1 MFRRLT
7 ALNEHFTNS
16 QQQGNYNTN
25 QMNWYGTKVPNLI
38 PSTYAAPKELAA
50 ATQNV
55 NPRTNTITQYLSNI
69 SQIFRPG
76 MSAPDDTTQELLAQC
91 TDKSPNHLD
100 NLIKNQDPTRT
111 IRCGWLYTP
120 SKAGGPPLLS
130 QGWLG
135 TGENTPLQNPAPPL
149 HSKFFW
155 NLEEA
160 KKQIW
165 IDRCKGLT
173 SCNELN
179 DPAFEGCGFSTE
191 RSVGIPINANGT
203 AMYPEDM
210 ATNSA
215 TDAIIT
221 DPTSEQCINQGNRAP
236 IVPGTT
242 PGYNTLC
249 TPDENGLLS
258 IPCLRDLVIKG
269 ECSSEGSLA
278 KTLALSDY
286 QDPMGKVAKLPAFQ
300 MYNQRATEDRR
311 MYPEM
316 YKSGQMTKNLVVS
329 QFNGIKS
336 YTVNEPEKSA
346 LGAAARDLCLQDGDF
361 SRLYDDCADINP
373 DTTSL
378 ITLSA
383 SPVVLKCLQ
392 KEFLKR
398 GGTQKGL
405 QYPSNATINHYQTL
419 GTYKN
424 ALNYM
429 DNLNATARGA
439 RGSDAFTDVGAMTEA
454 AYKQQSDALQALRG
468 IVPDL
473 IPDQAPKD
481 PGVEVFWYTPGM
493 LTLLGVTIES
503 TVPIA
508 YPNTVT
514 VSSLPN
520 ELRSIA
526 TTFMVITDV
535 AVPSDQYIRIVPTL
549 NEIAGNYYNITFN
562 RYLWYYTPELTD
574 TDKIFSIITTNSSH
588 TAIVAKN
595 CWTLRRNQPNVLRAL
610 YVAGPGPTSQ
620 DFNLKQFSCTQM
632 RENGK
637 IQGTMT
643 REKTGPF
650 YIFEPI
656 VFAGAPYFADLRTP
670 ERVIAALSNTSIKMR
685 DETIKPDVPGTRG
698 YVTINSGGTVL
709 IDRIALTAWSTVTF
723 AFNITDVAMSTNLYN
738 LISITLPSHK
748 LIVYI
753 NRSDTNAVIRT
764 YYTVTSGKDP
774 YKSGGSSTPK
784 SIPITLYNWYLMSI
798 TISPDNQ
805 CTLSV
810 IDMKTV
816 STLSVIP
823 PSNNIITNVPKFR
836 NDGTNQGVLTVGHS
850 GGAGLAL
857 NLAWVHFFNQPSMPS
872 LDTLK
877 RDAVNNWKLTL
888 PPQ

>member
-55 NPRTNTITQYLSNI
+55 NPRTNTISQYLSNI

-76 MSAPDDTTQELLAQC
+76 MDAPDDATQELLAQC
-91 TDKSPNHLD
+91 TSTSRDHLD
-100 NLIKNQDPTRT
+100 NLIKNQDPTRA

-135 TGENTPLQNPAPPL
+135 TGENNPIQNPAPPL
-149 HSKFFW
+149 HNKFFW
-155 NLEEA
+155 NLEDA

-165 IDRCKGLT
+165 IDRCRGLT
-173 SCNELN
+173 SCNDLN

-191 RSVGIPINANGT
+191 RSIGIPINANGT
-203 AMYPEDM
+203 AMYPDDM

-221 DPTSEQCINQGNRAP
+221 DPNSEQCKNQGNRPP
-236 IVPGTT
+236 IVPGTD
-242 PGYNTLC
+242 PGYNSLC

-278 KTLALSDY
+278 KTLALSDF

-300 MYNQRATEDRR
+300 MYNQRASEDLR
-311 MYPEM
+311 MHPEM

-336 YTVNEPEKSA
+336 YTMNEPEKSA

-405 QYPSNATINHYQTL
+405 QYPSNATINTYQTM
-419 GTYKN
+419 GTYKS

-439 RGSDAFTDVGAMTEA
+439 DAFTDVGAMTEA

-481 PGVEVFWYTPGM
+481 PGIEVFWYTQGM
-493 LTLLGVTIES
+493 NTLLGVTIES

-514 VSSLPN
+514 VSSLPT

-526 TTFMVITDV
+526 SVFMIITDIT
-535 AVPSDQYIRIVPTL
+535 VPSEQYIRIVPTL
-549 NEIAGNYYNITFN
+549 NEIAGNYYNLSLN
-562 RYLWYYTPELTD
+562 AYLWYYTSERYETD
-574 TDKIFSIITTNSSH
+574 RLFSVTGDKTSH
-588 TAIVAKN
+588 TAIIAN
-595 CWTLRRNQPNVLRAL
+595 TCWTLRRNQPNVLRAL
-610 YVAGPGPTSQ
+610 YGSAGGLASQ

-650 YIFEPI
+650 YMFEPI
-656 VFAGAPYFADLRTP
+656 VFAGVPYFADLRTP
-670 ERVIAALSNTSIKMR
+670 ERVLSVLSNATVKMR

-698 YVTINSGGTVL
+698 YVAINGGGTVT
-709 IDRIALTAWSTVTF
+709 IDRTALTAWSTVTV
-723 AFNITDVAMSTNLYN
+723 AFNITNVAMSTSIYN
-738 LISITLPSHK
+738 LINITLPSHK

-753 NRSDTNAVIRT
+753 NRSDTNAIINT

-774 YKSGGSSTPK
+774 YRGSASTTPK
-784 SIPITLYNWYLMSI
+784 SIKISLYKWYLMSI

-805 CTLSV
+805 CNLSV
-810 IDMKTV
+810 IDMTTV

-823 PSNNIITNVPKFR
+823 PSNNIITSVPKFR
-836 NDGTNQGVLTVGHS
+836 DDGTGQAIITIGHP
-850 GGAGLAL
+850 GAGLAL
-857 NLAWVHFFNQPSMPS
+857 NLAWVHFFNQPGLPS
-872 LDTLK
+872 LDILK